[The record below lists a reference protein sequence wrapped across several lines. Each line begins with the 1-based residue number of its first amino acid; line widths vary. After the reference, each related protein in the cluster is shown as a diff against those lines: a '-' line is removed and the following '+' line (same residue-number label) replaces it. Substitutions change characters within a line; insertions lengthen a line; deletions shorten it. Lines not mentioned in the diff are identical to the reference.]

1 MRGKRKLADI
11 MSLPG
16 YSPRQP
22 VIFTKVKDEKKLF
35 VEWYYIKFCR
45 RSQKAQN
52 KVISLPNGLQCANPP
67 SCSSLLWSLKD
78 VLQFN
83 RFCFGFLLFNI
94 ASISLIAVQNQ
105 CYFCEIFI
113 KKIAGT
119 TMLECVLWCYHLI
132 VWVLCSVFSI
142 RVRLSHLFFCG
153 CDKQWKEFLHKI
165 KQTDLTVTVCSTLA
179 RSCNYRMAE
188 KKSH

>member
-1 MRGKRKLADI
+1 MGYNAQIRLLAQV
-11 MSLPG
+11 S
-16 YSPRQP
+16 Y
-22 VIFTKVKDEKKLF
+22 
-35 VEWYYIKFCR
+35 
-45 RSQKAQN
+45 
-52 KVISLPNGLQCANPP
+52 GLSRMC
-67 SCSSLLWSLKD
+67 CYLIC
-78 VLQFN
+78 
-83 RFCFGFLLFNI
+83 FCFGFLLFNI